1 MTEPQIQSPP
11 DKTIFGW
18 RRSDAVL
25 AVLLALATLA
35 LYWPVTHADFVYL
48 DDGQYVQT
56 NPFVQQGLSLNSII
70 WALTNPIMGNWHPLT
85 MWSYMLDYEF
95 FGLNP
100 GGYHLTNILLHAV
113 DTALVFLVFYRLTGA
128 RGRSWLVAALFGL
141 HPLHVESV
149 AWIAERKD
157 VLSALFWLL
166 AMWTYARYAALAD
179 RQETASAKKFYT
191 LTLAFFVLGLMSKAM
206 LVTLP
211 CVLLLLDFWPL
222 KRFSS
227 VGLRRLVREKIP
239 FFAVAAAASL
249 VTYFFQQ
256 RCGATTFIENI
267 PFADR
272 VQNAF
277 ISYARY
283 LGKLFCPEN
292 LAIFYPH
299 PKHWSL
305 GLVLLAVLV
314 LAAVSLFV
322 FLRRQRQP
330 FLLVGWFWF
339 LGTLV
344 PVIGLVQ
351 VGGQAMADRYAYI
364 PSLGFFI
371 LVIWGAYELLQN
383 FRWQFSAALGAVA
396 LACCTVI
403 TRQQL
408 PYWQNMETISRHAL
422 AVTRDNYI
430 AHELLGVFYA
440 SKERLADS
448 AGEFQKTIA
457 LKPNY
462 SFAYYNLGVV
472 LSRSNHGE
480 AAIRALRE
488 AIRLKPDF
496 ADAHS
501 SLGFALFNH
510 GEMSAAMVEYRAAV
524 HLQPA
529 LESGYNDFCS
539 QLDLNNLA
547 WTLATSPDPAQRD
560 GARAV
565 GIAEEVCAKTQNHI
579 TIFVGTLAAA
589 YAEAGRF
596 DEAVATGQKA
606 CALAA
611 ENGDTGLLKKNQEL
625 VSRYQ
630 SHRPYRDTPAAR
642 AE

>member
-1 MTEPQIQSPP
+1 
-11 DKTIFGW
+11 
-18 RRSDAVL
+18 
-25 AVLLALATLA
+25 
-35 LYWPVTHADFVYL
+35 
-48 DDGQYVQT
+48 
-56 NPFVQQGLSLNSII
+56 
-70 WALTNPIMGNWHPLT
+70 
-85 MWSYMLDYEF
+85 
-95 FGLNP
+95 
-100 GGYHLTNILLHAV
+100 
-113 DTALVFLVFYRLTGA
+113 
-128 RGRSWLVAALFGL
+128 
-141 HPLHVESV
+141 
-149 AWIAERKD
+149 
-157 VLSALFWLL
+157 
-166 AMWTYARYAALAD
+166 
-179 RQETASAKKFYT
+179 
-191 LTLAFFVLGLMSKAM
+191 
-206 LVTLP
+206 
-211 CVLLLLDFWPL
+211 
-222 KRFSS
+222 
-227 VGLRRLVREKIP
+227 
-239 FFAVAAAASL
+239 
-249 VTYFFQQ
+249 
-256 RCGATTFIENI
+256 
-267 PFADR
+267 
-272 VQNAF
+272 
-277 ISYARY
+277 
-283 LGKLFCPEN
+283 
-292 LAIFYPH
+292 
-299 PKHWSL
+299 
-305 GLVLLAVLV
+305 
-314 LAAVSLFV
+314 
-322 FLRRQRQP
+322 
-330 FLLVGWFWF
+330 
-339 LGTLV
+339 
-344 PVIGLVQ
+344 
-351 VGGQAMADRYAYI
+351 MADRYAYI
-364 PSLGFFI
+364 PSLGIFV
-371 LVIWGAYELLQN
+371 LVVWGAYEWLQN
-383 FRWQFSAALGAVA
+383 FRWQFFAALGAVI
-396 LACCTVI
+396 LIFCTAI

-422 AVTRDNYI
+422 AVTQDNYI
-430 AHELLGVFYA
+430 AHELLGAYFA
-440 SKERLADS
+440 SKERLVDA

-547 WTLATSPDPAQRD
+547 WTLATNPDPAQRD

>member
-1 MTEPQIQSPP
+1 MTEPQIQPP
-11 DKTIFGW
+11 PAWTIFG
-18 RRSDAVL
+18 RRIPNSLL

-56 NPFVQQGLSLNSII
+56 NPFVQQGLALNSLI

-128 RGRSWLVAALFGL
+128 RGRSWLLAALFGL

-166 AMWTYARYAALAD
+166 AMWSYARYAGLAD
-179 RQETASAKKFYT
+179 RQEAAKAKIFYR

-222 KRFSS
+222 KRLSP
-227 VGLRRLVREKIP
+227 VGWRRLVTEKVP
-239 FFAVAAAASL
+239 FIALAAAASL

-256 RCGATTFIENI
+256 SCGATTFIENI
-267 PFADR
+267 PMADR
-272 VQNAF
+272 LQNAF

-299 PKHWSL
+299 PKHWPL
-305 GLVLLAVLV
+305 GLVALAALLLV
-314 LAAVSLFV
+314 AVSLFV
-322 FLRRQRQP
+322 FLRRQHQP

-364 PSLGFFI
+364 PSIGIFVL
-371 LVIWGAYELLQN
+371 LVWGASELLQK
-383 FRWQFSAALGAVA
+383 FRWQFSAV
-396 LACCTVI
+396 LAAITLAGCAVI

-422 AVTRDNYI
+422 AVT
-430 AHELLGVFYA
+430 
-440 SKERLADS
+440 
-448 AGEFQKTIA
+448 
-457 LKPNY
+457 
-462 SFAYYNLGVV
+462 
-472 LSRSNHGE
+472 
-480 AAIRALRE
+480 
-488 AIRLKPDF
+488 
-496 ADAHS
+496 
-501 SLGFALFNH
+501 
-510 GEMSAAMVEYRAAV
+510 
-524 HLQPA
+524 
-529 LESGYNDFCS
+529 
-539 QLDLNNLA
+539 
-547 WTLATSPDPAQRD
+547 
-560 GARAV
+560 
-565 GIAEEVCAKTQNHI
+565 
-579 TIFVGTLAAA
+579 
-589 YAEAGRF
+589 
-596 DEAVATGQKA
+596 
-606 CALAA
+606 
-611 ENGDTGLLKKNQEL
+611 
-625 VSRYQ
+625 
-630 SHRPYRDTPAAR
+630 
-642 AE
+642 